1 MGMKKEK
8 DRGTDRAIATSAVT
22 PTCNHFPVFFKPWK
36 LMWNKHQGLLRLH
49 ALATPLRLKADV
61 KVSVLSGEG
70 EGARVSVNTSWVLFH
85 PGVKLVGLQG
95 GESWVL
101 TLSTASCDG
110 WSAHVPWS

>member
-1 MGMKKEK
+1 
-8 DRGTDRAIATSAVT
+8 
-22 PTCNHFPVFFKPWK
+22 
-36 LMWNKHQGLLRLH
+36 MWNKHQGLLRLH
-49 ALATPLRLKADV
+49 ALATPLHLKADV